1 MSHSNQTPD
10 NFSRISG
17 GSNLTETSNSAPKT
31 KKSVPLVSLIPK
43 KSKIVEDI
51 SDEEEEDLDDSEE
64 ESEDESDSDDSIVVP
79 DSEVVVEGNLLE
91 EDDEDLESSRKVLE
105 LIQKEAEKFIGET
118 PLKSTV
124 IGNRVLRDRKTIKSP
139 ERPHLKLV
147 NEAFEKDEKKELIS
161 IINSWKKKYVEQIQK
176 GEIVMPVCNLNTSS
190 LQEIR
195 NAYKRVGSS
204 INSYLNQDDAIVFSD
219 EDSESESEE
228 DMDDDDSSV
237 TEPEEESDEESSDS
251 SESEESDYD
260 ME

>member
-1 MSHSNQTPD
+1 
-10 NFSRISG
+10 
-17 GSNLTETSNSAPKT
+17 
-31 KKSVPLVSLIPK
+31 V
-43 KSKIVEDI
+43 VEDI
-51 SDEEEEDLDDSEE
+51 SDEDEDDLDNYED
-64 ESEDESDSDDSIVVP
+64 ESEDDSDSDDSIVVP

-91 EDDEDLESSRKVLE
+91 EDDEESSRKVLE

-118 PLKSTV
+118 PLRSTV
-124 IGNRVLRDRKTIKSP
+124 IGTRVLRDRKTIKSP

-161 IINSWKKKYVEQIQK
+161 IINSWKKKYSEQIQK
-176 GEIVMPVCNLNTSS
+176 GEVVMPVCNLNTSS

-219 EDSESESEE
+219 EESESESEE
-228 DMDDDDSSV
+228 DMDDDSSV
-237 TEPEEESDEESSDS
+237 TEPEEESEDESSDS
-251 SESEESDYD
+251 SDSEDSDYD